1 VGFLFDHNPLLRE
14 CLTVIVALL
23 LAEVVALHG
32 EPPVKPVLIPFHHW
46 FGPMVCGDREK
57 GKAMPP
63 TIISVPEKEE
73 DVRVLDEAK
82 ARLEEFLGRI
92 GQALGHKG
100 RVENF
105 AIYVTGLLARLERK
119 NGETI
124 AAAAA
129 GPDAAPSDIDAIH
142 QRLLHVIGQSKWKDA
157 TVRAEAERYAMEALP
172 DVGGVSQLI
181 IDDTGWLKQGSHSV
195 GVQRQ
200 YTGSAGK
207 LTNCQ
212 VGVSVVAATKTSQLP
227 LDFALYLPEKW
238 LTPDMR
244 LKAKIPKDVAFK
256 TKPQLALDL
265 LETVRSRGAVP
276 LCRVSADS
284 AYGNSSAF
292 RQAVLDLG
300 HGLAV
305 GVQGSTNAWSVDRDG
320 HRRGPVTHVESIA
333 ARLRYK
339 RISWREGTQ
348 GRLSGEFGARR
359 VVPQRDYEDFGTV
372 DPFWLLV
379 EKDPPQSLRDKFA
392 FITAPADTAVKDLVL
407 IWKERYR
414 TERVYQDS
422 KENLGLDHYQGR
434 SYRGWHHHVSAVLVC
449 GAFLFAEQCR
459 RPRPQG
465 RRDAVRTSMRF
476 ERHFPDSI
484 ATLHRMIARGLLQ
497 WLPGALVPPAALL
510 PDYVAG

>member
-1 VGFLFDHNPLLRE
+1 MDGDSNQSPCGFDDMVGQEAQLAATENQGE
-14 CLTVIVALL
+14 AMSSIMITVKS
-23 LAEVVALHG
+23 E
-32 EPPVKPVLIPFHHW
+32 E
-46 FGPMVCGDREK
+46 
-57 GKAMPP
+57 
-63 TIISVPEKEE
+63 EE

-82 ARLEEFLGRI
+82 ARLKAFLDRI

-105 AIYVTGLLARLERK
+105 SIYVTGLLARLERK

-129 GPDAAPSDIDAIH
+129 GPNAKPSDIDAIH
-142 QRLLHVIGQSKWKDA
+142 QRLLHVIGQSKWNDA

-172 DVGGVSQLI
+172 DAGEVSHLI

-238 LTPDMR
+238 LTPGMR
-244 LKAKIPKDVAFK
+244 LKAKIPKDVTFK
-256 TKPQLALDL
+256 TKPQLALDI

-292 RQAVLDLG
+292 RQAVLDQG
-300 HGLAV
+300 YGLAV
-305 GVQGSTNAWSVDRDG
+305 GVQGSTKAWSVDRDG
-320 HRRGPVTHVESIA
+320 HRRGPATHVESIA
-333 ARLRYK
+333 ARLSYK
-339 RISWREGTQ
+339 RISWREGTK
-348 GRLSGEFGARR
+348 GRLSGEFGVRR
-359 VVPQRDYEDFGTV
+359 VVPYRDYDDFGVV
-372 DPFWLLV
+372 DPVWLLV
-379 EKDPPQSLRDKFA
+379 EKDPPQSERDKFA
-392 FITAPADTAVKDLVL
+392 FITAPADTRVKELVS

-465 RRDAVRTSMRF
+465 RRDAVRTNLRF
-476 ERHFPDSI
+476 DRHFPDSI

-497 WLPGALVPPAALL
+497 WLPSALVPSAALL
-510 PDYVAG
+510 PSSVTG